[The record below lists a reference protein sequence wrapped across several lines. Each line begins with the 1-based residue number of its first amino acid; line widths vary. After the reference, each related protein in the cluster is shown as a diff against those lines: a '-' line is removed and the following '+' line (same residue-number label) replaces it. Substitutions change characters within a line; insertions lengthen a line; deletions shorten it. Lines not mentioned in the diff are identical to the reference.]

1 MNFYE
6 SFLKQCN
13 RINRSPSRVAL
24 DIGLSKT
31 SVNKWKHGGLPKDA
45 TLQKLADYFQ
55 VDIQTLLGDVPVKE
69 FMERKE
75 PAIEIAE
82 EINEEISIDRLAKCA
97 DIVTMLSTTSDENID
112 LVLALVKKITG
123 EQ

>member
-1 MNFYE
+1 M
-6 SFLKQCN
+6 
-13 RINRSPSRVAL
+13 
-24 DIGLSKT
+24 
-31 SVNKWKHGGLPKDA
+31 PKDA

-55 VDIQTLLGDVPVKE
+55 VDIQTLLGDVPIKE